1 MRNEPAPHPRTWTIA
16 ELARELKISTR
27 TIRFYEEKG
36 LIAPER
42 TSGNRR
48 VYSNRDRARLKLIL
62 RGKRFGYSLEEIG
75 EMMGMGTVDLA
86 EEEQIRR
93 SLAYGDKKLG
103 EIRQRIDELR
113 MLTEDIENMRAKLL
127 AKLREL
133 ERQGGSGNHEPG
145 GDSGA

>member
-1 MRNEPAPHPRTWTIA
+1 MRKEAAPPTRTWTIA
-16 ELARELKISTR
+16 ELARELEISTR

-36 LIAPER
+36 LITPER

-48 VYSNRDRARLKLIL
+48 VYSKRDRARLKLIL

-75 EMMGMGTVDLA
+75 EMIGMGAVDLA
-86 EEEQIRR
+86 EAEQIRR

-103 EIRQRIDELR
+103 EIRQRIEELR
-113 MLTEDIENMRAKLL
+113 MLAGDIETMRAKLL

-133 ERQGGSGNHEPG
+133 ERQGGSLSHEPG
-145 GDSGA
+145 GDS